1 MFLSGFQFK
10 KIGDIFPRAWF
21 VKSWWRLP
29 PSFVFVC
36 SIDYYFVHLPKL
48 LSDPAL
54 GVHVVSSYSA
64 GEIGEA
70 SKVT

>member
-1 MFLSGFQFK
+1 MSL
-10 KIGDIFPRAWF
+10 
-21 VKSWWRLP
+21 WRLGLGSDFP
-29 PSFVFVC
+29 QALFFIC
-36 SIDYYFVHLPKL
+36 SIDLFVHLPII

-54 GVHVVSSYSA
+54 AVHVVSTYSA